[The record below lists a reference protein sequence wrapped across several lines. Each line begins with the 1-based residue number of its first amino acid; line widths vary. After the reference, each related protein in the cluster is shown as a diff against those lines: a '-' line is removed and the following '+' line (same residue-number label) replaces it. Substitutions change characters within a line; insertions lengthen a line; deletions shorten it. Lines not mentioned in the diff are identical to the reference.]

1 MQSFSMLINGELV
14 QGNRPLEVINPATE
28 EVFQRVTCADEGQF
42 EQAIAAA
49 KAAFPQWQKTD
60 MQTRKDCLLKLA
72 DALEQ
77 RTQEFAEILTQEQGK
92 PLAEST
98 AEVGFSCAF
107 IRYFAQSELPV
118 ETYQDDATAKVELHR
133 KPLGVVAGVV
143 PWNFPL
149 MIGSFKL
156 APAVLTGNTFILKP
170 PASTPLCV
178 LKLSEICQQI
188 FPKGVVNIIT
198 DNNDLGHILS
208 SHPDVNKVA
217 FTGSTPT
224 GKKIMAASA
233 NTLKRLTL
241 ELGGNDAGI
250 VLPDVDP
257 KKVAPAIFATAFMNC
272 GQVCIALKRLY
283 VHEDIYDAVVN
294 ELSALAN
301 SAVVGNGLDEGVT
314 FGPIQNKAQF
324 SKVQEYLAD
333 AKENGVIAA
342 GGEVLNGP
350 GFFMRPTIVCDITDG
365 CKVVDEEPFGPI
377 LPVIKY
383 KTIDEAVERANNSVF
398 GLGGSV
404 WSNDLDKAY
413 EVAKRLE
420 CGTTWI
426 NQHLA
431 FGPTVPFGG
440 SKESG
445 IGVEFA
451 QEGLLEYTQVHVI
464 NMAKQTF

>member
-1 MQSFSMLINGELV
+1 MQSFPMLINGELV
-14 QGNRPLEVINPATE
+14 QGNRTLNVINPATE
-28 EVFQRVTCADEGQF
+28 EVFQQITCADESQF

-49 KAAFPQWQKTD
+49 KGAFAQWQTVD
-60 MQTRKDCLLKLA
+60 MQTRRDSLNKLA
-72 DALEQ
+72 DALEAQ
-77 RTQEFAEILTQEQGK
+77 TGVFAELLTQEQGK

-107 IRYFAQSELPV
+107 IRYFAQSELPI
-118 ETYQDDATAKVELHR
+118 ETYQDDETSKIELHR

-149 MIGSFKL
+149 MIGCFKL
-156 APAVLTGNTFILKP
+156 APAVLSGNTFILKP
-170 PASTPLCV
+170 PATTPLCV
-178 LKLSEICQQI
+178 LKLADICQQI

-208 SHPDVNKVA
+208 AHPDVAKVA

-224 GKKIMAASA
+224 GKKIMSAASG
-233 NTLKRLTL
+233 TLKRLTL

-257 KKVAPAIFATAFMNC
+257 KKIAPAIFATAFMNC

-283 VHEDIYDAVVN
+283 VHEDIYDDLVH
-294 ELSALAN
+294 ELSELAN
-301 SAVVGNGLDEGVT
+301 SAVVGNGLHDGVT

-324 SKVQEYLAD
+324 VKVQEYLAD
-333 AKENGVIAA
+333 AKDNGVIAA
-342 GGEVLNGP
+342 GGEVLDGP
-350 GFFMRPTIVCDITDG
+350 GFFMRPTIVRDVTDG

-383 KTIDEAVERANNSVF
+383 KTIDDAVERANNSVF

-420 CGTTWI
+420 CGTSWI
-426 NQHLA
+426 NQHLN

-440 SKESG
+440 AKESG

-464 NMAKQTF
+464 NIAKQTF

>member
-14 QGNRPLEVINPATE
+14 QGNRPLDIINPATE
-28 EVFQRVTCADEGQF
+28 EVFQRITCADESQF
-42 EQAIAAA
+42 EQAIGAA
-49 KAAFPQWQKTD
+49 KAAFPQWQTVD
-60 MQTRKDCLLKLA
+60 MQTRRDCLNKLA
-72 DALEQ
+72 DALEEQ
-77 RTQEFAEILTQEQGK
+77 TNVFAELLTQEQGK
-92 PLAEST
+92 PLAESI

-107 IRYFAQSELPV
+107 IRYFAQSELPI
-118 ETYQDDATAKVELHR
+118 ETYQDDETAKIELHR

-156 APAVLTGNTFILKP
+156 APAVLAGNTFILKP
-170 PASTPLCV
+170 PATTPLCV

-188 FPKGVVNIIT
+188 FPKGVVNIVT

-208 SHPDVNKVA
+208 THPDVAKVA

-224 GKKIMAASA
+224 GKKIMSAAST
-233 NTLKRLTL
+233 TLKRLTL

-250 VLPDVDP
+250 VLPDVDS
-257 KKVAPAIFATAFMNC
+257 KKIAPAIFATAFMNC

-283 VHEDIYDAVVN
+283 VHEDIYDALVS
-294 ELSALAN
+294 ELSELAN
-301 SAVVGNGLDEGVT
+301 NAIVGNGLHEGVN

-324 SKVQEYLAD
+324 IKVQEYLAD

-342 GGEVLNGP
+342 GGEVLDGP
-350 GFFMRPTIVCDITDG
+350 GFFMRPTIVRDVTDG

-426 NQHLA
+426 NQHLN

-440 SKESG
+440 AKESG